1 VQSSRSSKSG
11 FTETGSIDSK
21 TEREVERLRFAP
33 ETEAEFQASF
43 VQRSLPRA
51 RWATAIYLALV
62 AVVTAINMRGT
73 MTPLSDSVLQPIYL
87 LRLGVACPAL
97 VVILAATV
105 IPELQRHYQWIAGTA
120 VTVTGMSVMFISGL
134 AAADGMPQFQM
145 GDVLVIVYAT
155 LFLGLLFR
163 AVLLVAGALLLGFIG
178 IGVYLGVSGEHLVFA
193 ASVVFATTLMSV
205 LSALRMERLLRANF
219 IENRLLNDIAER
231 DGLSGLYNRRM
242 FDNLTNRLWLQAQ
255 RNQES
260 LQIILVDIDHFKAY
274 NDLYGHQAGDNC
286 IRRVAAI
293 IARAAK
299 RPFDFCARYGG
310 EEFALV
316 LYAPS
321 GSDPTALPEQIRRDT
336 MAMGIPHTHS
346 DSAGILTVSIG
357 SATADPDTKRSLAG
371 LIQTADEALYRAK
384 QLGRNRV
391 LHVDSAEANTPTG
404 AFKVFAIK

>member
-1 VQSSRSSKSG
+1 MQTSRSSANG
-11 FTETGSIDSK
+11 FTDTGSIDAQ

-33 ETEAEFQASF
+33 EAEAEFQTYF
-43 VQRSLPRA
+43 IQRSLPRA

-62 AVVTAINMRGT
+62 AVVTAINMQGS
-73 MTPLSDSVLQPIYL
+73 MAPLSEAVLQPIYL

-97 VVILAATV
+97 VLILAATV
-105 IPELQRHYQWIAGTA
+105 IPELQRHYQWIAATA
-120 VTVTGMSVMFISGL
+120 VIVTGMSVMVISGL
-134 AAADGMPQFQM
+134 AAAGGQPQFQM
-145 GDVLVIVYAT
+145 GDVLVVVYAT

-163 AVLLVAGALLLGFIG
+163 AVMIVAFALMVAFVG
-178 IGVYLGVSGEHLVFA
+178 IGMSLGVSTEHLIFA
-193 ASVVFATTLMSV
+193 SSVVFATTLMSV

-231 DGLSGLYNRRM
+231 DGLTGLYNRRM
-242 FDNLTNRLWLQAQ
+242 FDSLTNRLWLQAQ

-260 LQIILVDIDHFKAY
+260 LQIILVDIDHFKPY

-286 IRRVAAI
+286 IRRVASI
-293 IARAAK
+293 IARATK

-321 GSDPTALPEQIRRDT
+321 GTDPTALPERIRRET
-336 MAMGIPHTHS
+336 MALDIPHAH
-346 DSAGILTVSIG
+346 AEAAEMLTISIG
-357 SATADPDTKRSLAG
+357 SATAQPDTKRSLAG

-391 LHVDSAEANTPTG
+391 LHVDSAESDTPTG